1 MERIL
6 KNLVFFFVIIA
17 VPLSAAGQDKKDG
30 SKSKIKIIIDD
41 GSGSRT
47 VVDTLIMGDKIP
59 ETITTTDGKVIY
71 IDAPETGEKN
81 RHVSVFVST
90 DKDGKDK
97 TRHEKMIIIDDKGGT
112 WTASSSSGATYHITE
127 SDRETISDLNTTKY
141 VIAKDGVVVT
151 VESDDE
157 AKAREIIDDVRTKLG
172 VEEKE

>member
-6 KNLVFFFVIIA
+6 KNLVFFFVII
-17 VPLSAAGQDKKDG
+17 VIPLSAAGQDKKDE

-71 IDAPETGEKN
+71 IDAPEKGEKN
-81 RHVSVFVST
+81 RHVSVFVTT

-97 TRHEKMIIIDDKGGT
+97 KRHEKVIIIGDKGGT
-112 WTASSSSGATYHITE
+112 WTASSSGSTYHITE
-127 SDRETISDLNTTKY
+127 GDREIISDPDKTKY

-157 AKAREIIDDVRTKLG
+157 AKAREIIDDVREKLG